1 MLYLSHNDNT
11 SNSIGILL
19 STSTFLTIIFIF
31 QYSSLLTGQYE
42 EKNWED
48 GKITW
53 GDFKGK
59 EIKLSEFPSKLNY
72 KLIYTTNKKKTE
84 ILYYTF
90 SILKTYY
97 NQESHGLKKIKSLNL
112 Y

>member
-59 EIKLSEFPSKLNY
+59 EIKL
-72 KLIYTTNKKKTE
+72 NKKTAIYIAVFFIYASPAAPKLSG
-84 ILYYTF
+84 I
-90 SILKTYY
+90 
-97 NQESHGLKKIKSLNL
+97 GGGSLVVMEPL
-112 Y
+112 AAS

>member
-53 GDFKGK
+53 GDFK
-59 EIKLSEFPSKLNY
+59 
-72 KLIYTTNKKKTE
+72 
-84 ILYYTF
+84 
-90 SILKTYY
+90 
-97 NQESHGLKKIKSLNL
+97 
-112 Y
+112 